1 LVRGGMPFAPV
12 YSMSKKNNVN
22 PNFYKVGGREH
33 SEGSDK
39 GEVRQAKTDV
49 KAAPKPVKKKSR

>member
-1 LVRGGMPFAPV
+1 
-12 YSMSKKNNVN
+12 MSKHNNVN

-39 GEVRQAKTDV
+39 GESSTPPRLSKSGKKVQQEQVLPGQKAKP
-49 KAAPKPVKKKSR
+49 PKR